1 MDKDEKIPISRE
13 SRAGI
18 YLSQSQLTKHNRRE
32 LQRLINMFSQVLA
45 NTSGQHS
52 SQNIILKQGL
62 HAQWT
67 FCPSHFP
74 FL

>member
-1 MDKDEKIPISRE
+1 MDEDEKIPISRE
-13 SRAGI
+13 SRAV
-18 YLSQSQLTKHNRRE
+18 SQSQLTKHNRRE

>member
-1 MDKDEKIPISRE
+1 MDGDEKIPVRRE
-13 SRAGI
+13 PRAGI
-18 YLSQSQLTKHNRRE
+18 YPSESQLTKHDRRE
-32 LQRLINMFSQVLA
+32 LQSLINMFSQVLA
-45 NTSGQHS
+45 NTFGQHS
-52 SQNIILKQGL
+52 SQNITLKQGL